1 MKIVKGISLFLIYP
15 CIMLGIGFFL
25 GVYLNR
31 YFYPGNNESTPLVEQ
46 LSVESKVQES
56 GFLQSGES
64 NTTDHDD
71 EMQDDNKPVS
81 VGQEAVLSAD
91 TDYVIEEYDV
101 KRESLIETTWKVPE
115 KYLGM
120 DRDEFVGVMNLYALS
135 PPLSEQERGFIGLEV
150 RSFSA
155 EKVVVRMS
163 YAYAEPTEGF
173 YLRVENNSIVVYC
186 DDGETVYMY
195 TDISAQS
202 LPEYIQGQI
211 IMGMYMEDEAT
222 LYHFLE
228 TYSS

>member
-1 MKIVKGISLFLIYP
+1 MKIVKGISLFFIYP
-15 CIMLGIGFFL
+15 CIMLGIGFLL
-25 GVYLNR
+25 GLYFNQ
-31 YFYPGNNESTPLVEQ
+31 YFYPGNNESTPGLEQ

-64 NTTDHDD
+64 INTNHDY
-71 EMQDDNKPVS
+71 EFQAENRPVS
-81 VGQEAVLSAD
+81 AGQEEVLSAD
-91 TDYVIEEYDV
+91 TEYVIEEYDV
-101 KRESLIETTWKVPE
+101 KRESLIETVWKVPE
-115 KYLGM
+115 KYMGM
-120 DRDEFVGVMNLYALS
+120 DRDEFVSVMNLYALS

-150 RSFSA
+150 ISFSA
-155 EKVVVRMS
+155 KKVVVRMN

-228 TYSS
+228 TYTS

>member
-1 MKIVKGISLFLIYP
+1 MKIVKGISLYLIYP

-25 GVYLNR
+25 GIFANDF
-31 YFYPGNNESTPLVEQ
+31 FYPGKESTPLTEP
-46 LSVESKVQES
+46 LSIEKNVQES
-56 GFLQSGES
+56 GFLVNDESDQPDQNQSFLE
-64 NTTDHDD
+64 N
-71 EMQDDNKPVS
+71 NRPVS
-81 VGQEAVLSAD
+81 VSQEEVLSAD

-101 KRESLIETTWKVPE
+101 KRESMVETVWKVPE

-120 DRDEFVGVMNLYALS
+120 DREEFVSVMNIYALS

-155 EKVVVRMS
+155 EKVVIRMN

-195 TDISAQS
+195 TEISAQS

-211 IMGMYMEDEAT
+211 IMGMYMEDEAS

-228 TYSS
+228 TYTS

>member
-1 MKIVKGISLFLIYP
+1 MKIVKGISLYLIYP

-25 GVYLNR
+25 GIFTNDF
-31 YFYPGNNESTPLVEQ
+31 FYPGKESTPLTEP
-46 LSVESKVQES
+46 LSIEKNVQES
-56 GFLQSGES
+56 GFLVNDESDQPDQNQSFLE
-64 NTTDHDD
+64 N
-71 EMQDDNKPVS
+71 NRPVS
-81 VGQEAVLSAD
+81 VSQEEVLSAD

-101 KRESLIETTWKVPE
+101 KRESMVETVWKVPE

-120 DRDEFVGVMNLYALS
+120 DREEFVSVMNIYALS

-155 EKVVVRMS
+155 EKVVIRMN

-195 TDISAQS
+195 TEISAQS

-211 IMGMYMEDEAT
+211 IMGMYMEDEAS

-228 TYSS
+228 TYTS

>member
-1 MKIVKGISLFLIYP
+1 MKIVKGISLYLIYP

-25 GVYLNR
+25 GIFTNDF
-31 YFYPGNNESTPLVEQ
+31 FYPGKESTPLTEP
-46 LSVESKVQES
+46 LSIEKNVQES
-56 GFLQSGES
+56 GFLVNDESDQPDQNQSFLE
-64 NTTDHDD
+64 N
-71 EMQDDNKPVS
+71 NRPVS
-81 VGQEAVLSAD
+81 VSQEEVLSAD

-101 KRESLIETTWKVPE
+101 KRESMVETVWKVPE

-120 DRDEFVGVMNLYALS
+120 DREEFVSVMNIYALS

-150 RSFSA
+150 RSFSS
-155 EKVVVRMS
+155 EKVVIRMN

-195 TDISAQS
+195 TEISAQS

-211 IMGMYMEDEAT
+211 IMGMYMEDEAS

-228 TYSS
+228 TYTS